1 MTTRRS
7 LPALALAL
15 LVSCASPDSQGVAY
29 VGATVWDGTGSA
41 PVPGVTI
48 VVDGGRIT
56 AISTGSAP
64 SGTQVVS
71 LEGKF
76 VIPGLID
83 VHAHVS
89 GRWAPEGVTGEADRI
104 RGDLEVFAKYGVTTV
119 NSLGDGEAAIAVRDA
134 ASPTDPR
141 ARLLA
146 SGAVVAGDEA
156 AAVRAAAISRA
167 DAGVDWL
174 KLRVDDNLGSS
185 QKMPWDAVQAVL
197 DVGEERGLRVATHLF
212 YLDDAKRLLEMGTGM
227 VAHSVRD
234 TDVDDSFIN
243 ALIANDVCYVPTL
256 TREISTFVYAERPGF
271 FDNDFFT
278 ELSDQ
283 REIARVSEPA
293 FMERMR
299 ESPAAA
305 GYRIA
310 LQQAL
315 RNLKTLVD
323 AGAPVTFG
331 TDAGPAAR
339 FPGFFEHLELAVM
352 VRAGIRPDQALYAAT
367 GQAAA
372 CLGLEDVGTLEVGN
386 WADFLVLASSPM
398 GDITNTQTLEQ
409 VYVAGKPLR

>member
-15 LVSCASPDSQGVAY
+15 LLSCASPDSQGVAY

-104 RGDLEVFAKYGVTTV
+104 RGDLELFAKYGVTTV

-243 ALIANDVCYVPTL
+243 ALITNDVCYVPTL

-305 GYRIA
+305 GYRVA

-398 GDITNTQTLEQ
+398 DDITNTQTLEQ